1 MTATKPPHPMT
12 AETIQADPARH
23 LAAGKYRIVL
33 IGGSAGAMAVY
44 RQVFPHLPKNFPL
57 PIVVVQHLHPDQ
69 SDYHIQSC
77 NCYSTLPVQE
87 AVSREAV
94 RPGRIY
100 FAPANYH
107 LLIEDDYHFSLSI
120 DEKVNFCR
128 PAIDVT
134 FECAA
139 AVYGP
144 GCIGLILS
152 GANND
157 GAFGLRQIKA
167 CGGFAIIQKPETADS
182 DAMPLAA
189 SEMVKADCLLGPSE
203 IAAALI
209 EITMQFPMKGK

>member
-1 MTATKPPHPMT
+1 MMATKPPQPMT
-12 AETIQADPARH
+12 TQTIQANPAMH
-23 LAAGKYRIVL
+23 LAAKEYRIVL

-44 RQVFPHLPKNFPL
+44 RQIFPHLPKNFPL

-69 SDYHIQSC
+69 NDYHIQSFTS
-77 NCYSTLPVQE
+77 YSALPVQE
-87 AVSREAV
+87 ALSHEAI

-134 FECAA
+134 FDCAA

-144 GCIGLILS
+144 GCIGIILS

-157 GAFGLRQIKA
+157 GALGLRQIKA
-167 CGGFAIIQKPETADS
+167 RGGLTIIQKPETADS
-182 DAMPLAA
+182 DAMPQAA
-189 SEMVKADCLLGPSE
+189 SAMVKADYLLGPSE
-203 IAAALI
+203 IAAVLI
-209 EITMQFPMKGK
+209 ECTMHVPMKGQ